1 MRPCGLT
8 STEFASYEIAR
19 RIAGRR
25 SILPT
30 ALAICAVHAMQISRL
45 TGPILASC
53 PCRAWPTPPSP

>member
-53 PCRAWPTPPSP
+53 P